1 MKLLDFL
8 SYRYPSI
15 LTYIVRNVSDK
26 HLAHMSSSPQNSLSA
41 SSPDGAGEAV
51 NFSKTMMVSP
61 ISGSV
66 PLDLVCTTLKHCLE
80 KCVHRVLLVTSS
92 DAAAVFGGVLDGLS
106 EYELIL
112 TVGSWMHQMDLEY
125 DVVIYQSDW
134 HNSAWNRLCVSQCDE
149 ILLVA
154 NALDDSEVIMPAYRP
169 YAMLTRV
176 LMCCGR

>member
-1 MKLLDFL
+1 MAQM
-8 SYRYPSI
+8 STSPHWGPSAGNI
-15 LTYIVRNVSDK
+15 E
-26 HLAHMSSSPQNSLSA
+26 A
-41 SSPDGAGEAV
+41 AGEMA

-92 DAAAVFGGVLDGLS
+92 DAAVVFGGVLDGLS

-112 TVGSWMHQMDLEY
+112 TVGSWMHQMDQEY

-149 ILLVA
+149 MLLVA
-154 NALDDSEVIMPAYRP
+154 NALDDPEVHVLNMLICHIKTLNRLKYRS
-169 YAMLTRV
+169 ALWKSTCTMSQS
-176 LMCCGR
+176 